1 MKPSKFKFLEKN
13 TIFKSPGIPL
23 IEGRMVDLNPEHT
36 IHDFSE
42 DIRCVHMALV
52 RSMGIPLDY
61 IGEFRGQG

>member
-1 MKPSKFKFLEKN
+1 
-13 TIFKSPGIPL
+13 
-23 IEGRMVDLNPEHT
+23 MVDLNPEHT